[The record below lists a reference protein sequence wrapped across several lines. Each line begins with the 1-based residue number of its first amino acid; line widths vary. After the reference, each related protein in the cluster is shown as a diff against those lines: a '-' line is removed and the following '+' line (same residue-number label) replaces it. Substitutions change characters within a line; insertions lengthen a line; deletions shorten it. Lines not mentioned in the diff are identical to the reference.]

1 MRTQLPRASRL
12 MAITRVPVIIAFA
25 FWTRPLHS
33 AEVGN
38 YMGLVSASYSEFAAI
53 PTELAWTARHHNVHE
68 FMGEDAR
75 RIRTIASQIRN
86 VALLRRGH
94 IAQAERPAFVP
105 QQVAQYHLICNVGNT
120 GDAHRVD

>member
-38 YMGLVSASYSEFAAI
+38 YMGLVSASYSELLLFKPNLHGLPGIITCMSSWAKMRAGFA
-53 PTELAWTARHHNVHE
+53 R
-68 FMGEDAR
+68 
-75 RIRTIASQIRN
+75 
-86 VALLRRGH
+86 
-94 IAQAERPAFVP
+94 
-105 QQVAQYHLICNVGNT
+105 
-120 GDAHRVD
+120 